1 MKKRISI
8 SLITILLAALASVA
22 HADDTSWEGTAR
34 TSPLLPATAAQE
46 PSSPPMTPAELEKQQ
61 TTMSVL
67 KKPPIPL
74 MTPDK
79 YVRVLF
85 FPYADRNNVLHN
97 FLYAFLKVEEGKWII
112 GDYLMEPARVGKG
125 IITPIENPQTSS
137 AGGQQTKSPKKG
149 DQRGEGR

>member
-1 MKKRISI
+1 MSQSNLEKIKELYQALQRGDGP
-8 SLITILLAALASVA
+8 AALGALDPEIV
-22 HADDTSWEGTAR
+22 WYE
-34 TSPLLPATAAQE
+34 
-46 PSSPPMTPAELEKQQ
+46 AEN
-61 TTMSVL
+61 
-67 KKPPIPL
+67 
-74 MTPDK
+74 
-79 YVRVLF
+79 